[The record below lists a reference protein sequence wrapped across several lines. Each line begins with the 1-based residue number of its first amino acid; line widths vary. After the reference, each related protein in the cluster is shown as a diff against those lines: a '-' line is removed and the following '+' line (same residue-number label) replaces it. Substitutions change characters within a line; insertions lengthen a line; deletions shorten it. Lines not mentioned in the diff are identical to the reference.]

1 MTSAKSTV
9 LFVDDDPRSGE
20 LFARFARREPF
31 AVEVFRDPR
40 QTLARLGQDPAP
52 ALVISD
58 LKMPG
63 MSGIELLQAVRARH
77 PRLPFI
83 LITGYS
89 TMDDA
94 IEALRLGATDFIKKP
109 FEMDELLELTREQLD
124 RSPRRSG
131 PTRRYGGMLGDSAA
145 IRAVYKVIEKIHDV
159 RVNVMIEG
167 ESGTGKELAARAVHE
182 LSDFA
187 DKPFVVID
195 CGAITG
201 SLLESEL
208 FGHEKGAF
216 TGAHQTK
223 RGLLEMASGGT
234 LFLDEI
240 GNISDAMQT
249 KLLRVVQEQQVT
261 RVGGVQPIDIDV
273 RFVVAS
279 NRDLAQMVEDGQFRH
294 DLYHRLNVVKLCM
307 PPLRE
312 RREDIPDL
320 VRHFVREFAERYH
333 RDVDG
338 FDEASMA
345 LLMAY
350 DWPGNVREL
359 KNLIERHVALAEQPV
374 LHIERMPGGAAL
386 RPLAESTP
394 RPAAASLAAQ
404 RVHATPDA
412 LAGARGAELPEE
424 MPIDA
429 DHPTLEE
436 LERRYILKT
445 LRRLGGN
452 REQTARA
459 LGINKSTLWR
469 KLQTFGE
476 G

>member
-1 MTSAKSTV
+1 MSTY
-9 LFVDDDPRSGE
+9 LNNPPTLIFVDDDPRAGE
-20 LFARFARREPF
+20 LFSRFARSESY
-31 AVEVFRDPR
+31 AVEVFRSPQAALTR
-40 QTLARLGQDPAP
+40 IGQQPAP
-52 ALVISD
+52 ALIISD

-63 MSGIELLQAVRARH
+63 MSGIELLHAVRALL
-77 PRLPFI
+77 PKLPFI

-109 FEMDELLELTREQLD
+109 FDMDELLNLVREQLD
-124 RSPRRSG
+124 RTPKPVQ
-131 PTRRYGGMLGDSAA
+131 PTQRYGGMLGDSPP
-145 IRAVYKVIEKIHDV
+145 IRAVYKIIEKIHDV

-167 ESGTGKELAARAVHE
+167 ESGTGKELAARAVHN

-223 RGLLEMASGGT
+223 RGLLEVATGGT

-261 RVGGVQPIDIDV
+261 RVGGIIPIDINV

-279 NRDLAQMVEDGQFRH
+279 NRDLSTLVEAGQFRH
-294 DLYHRLNVVKLCM
+294 DLYHRLNVVKLRM

-312 RREDIPDL
+312 RREDIPAL
-320 VRHFVREFAERYH
+320 LEHFLREFAERYH
-333 RDVDG
+333 RDVTG
-338 FDEASMA
+338 FDAESLAR
-345 LLMAY
+345 LVAY

-359 KNLIERHVALAEQPV
+359 KNLIERHVALAEQSV
-374 LHIERMPGGAAL
+374 LHIDAMPKL
-386 RPLAESTP
+386 TSQDEFKPDITELSQTMPLALNGDN
-394 RPAAASLAAQ
+394 AN
-404 RVHATPDA
+404 
-412 LAGARGAELPEE
+412 
-424 MPIDA
+424 IDA
-429 DHPTLEE
+429 DFPSLETLEQ
-436 LERRYILKT
+436 RYILKT
-445 LRRLGGN
+445 LHRFDGN

-469 KLQTFGE
+469 KLQGFE
-476 G
+476 DE

>member
-1 MTSAKSTV
+1 MNPSKPTV
-9 LFVDDDPRSGE
+9 LFVDDDPRAGD
-20 LFARFARREPF
+20 LFRRFARGESY
-31 AVEVFRDPR
+31 AVEIFRSPQAALDYL
-40 QTLARLGQDPAP
+40 QQHPAP

-63 MSGIELLQAVRARH
+63 MNGIELLQAVRARH
-77 PRLPFI
+77 AKLPFI

-109 FEMDELLELTREQLD
+109 FEMDELLALVREQIE
-124 RSPRRSG
+124 RKPAAGSP
-131 PTRRYGGMLGDSAA
+131 RYGGMLGDSPA

-167 ESGTGKELAARAVHE
+167 ESGTGKELAARAVHN

-187 DKPFVVID
+187 DTPFVVID

-223 RGLLEMASGGT
+223 RGLLEVASGGT

-261 RVGGVQPIDIDV
+261 RVGGITPIDIDV

-279 NRDLAQMVEDGQFRH
+279 NRDLSVLVEQGQFRH
-294 DLYHRLNVVKLCM
+294 DLYHRLNVVKLRM

-312 RREDIPDL
+312 RREDISAL
-320 VRHFVREFAERYH
+320 LHHFLREFAERYH
-333 RDVDG
+333 RDVSG
-338 FDEASMA
+338 FDDVS
-345 LLMAY
+345 LQRLIDY

-359 KNLIERHVALAEQPV
+359 KNLIERHVALAEQPT
-374 LHIERMPGGAAL
+374 LHIEPGN
-386 RPLAESTP
+386 
-394 RPAAASLAAQ
+394 AASA
-404 RVHATPDA
+404 
-412 LAGARGAELPEE
+412 
-424 MPIDA
+424 MPAVSAPPSVKPGMSLSSEACIDA
-429 DHPTLEE
+429 DHPSLEE

-445 LRRLGGN
+445 LQRLDGN
-452 REQTARA
+452 RELTARS

-469 KLQTFGE
+469 KLQGFNLE
-476 G
+476 

>member
-1 MTSAKSTV
+1 MTAAKPTV
-9 LFVDDDPRSGE
+9 LFVDDDPRAGE

-40 QTLARLGQDPAP
+40 KALARVEAEPPA
-52 ALVISD
+52 VIVSD

-63 MSGIELLQAVRARH
+63 MNGIELLQAVRARQ
-77 PRLPFI
+77 PKLPFI

-89 TMDDA
+89 TLDDA

-109 FEMDELLELTREQLD
+109 FEMDELLALIREQFE
-124 RSPRRSG
+124 RR
-131 PTRRYGGMLGDSAA
+131 PVKTVPARRYGSMLGDSPA
-145 IRAVYKVIEKIHDV
+145 IHAVYKVIEKIHDV

-167 ESGTGKELAARAVHE
+167 ESGTGKELAARAVHN
-182 LSDFA
+182 LSDFE

-216 TGAHQTK
+216 TGATQAK
-223 RGLLEMASGGT
+223 PGLLEIASGGT
-234 LFLDEI
+234 VFLDEI

-279 NRDLAQMVEDGQFRH
+279 NRDLARMVEDGEFRH
-294 DLYHRLNVVKLCM
+294 DLYHRLNVVKLRM

-312 RREDIPDL
+312 RREDIPAL
-320 VRHFVREFAERYH
+320 ITHFVREFAERYH
-333 RDVDG
+333 REVEG
-338 FDEASMA
+338 FDQESMQR
-345 LLMAY
+345 LVAY

-359 KNLIERHVALAEQPV
+359 KNLIERHVALAEQPILHLDRLPTPTSPV
-374 LHIERMPGGAAL
+374 LIPTPGEDA
-386 RPLAESTP
+386 PL
-394 RPAAASLAAQ
+394 
-404 RVHATPDA
+404 VA
-412 LAGARGAELPEE
+412 LAGAAAEVV
-424 MPIDA
+424 IDA
-429 DHPTLEE
+429 DHPSLEE

-445 LRRLGGN
+445 LRRLDGN

-469 KLQTFGE
+469 KLQAFGE
-476 G
+476 E

>member
-1 MTSAKSTV
+1 MSLNKQRII
-9 LFVDDDPRSGE
+9 FVDDDPRAGE
-20 LFARFARREPF
+20 LFSRFARSEAF
-31 AVEVFRDPR
+31 DVEVFRSP
-40 QTLARLGQDPAP
+40 QTALGVIKQRPAP

-63 MSGIELLQAVRARH
+63 MSGIELLQAVRTHH
-77 PRLPFI
+77 PKLPFI

-109 FEMDELLELTREQLD
+109 FDMDELLKLVREQLD
-124 RSPRRSG
+124 RTPK
-131 PTRRYGGMLGDSAA
+131 PAQATQRYGGMLGNSAP
-145 IRAVYKVIEKIHDV
+145 IRAVYKIIEKIHDV

-167 ESGTGKELAARAVHE
+167 ESGTGKELAARAVHN

-223 RGLLEMASGGT
+223 RGLLEVATGGT

-261 RVGGVQPIDIDV
+261 RVGGITPIDIDV

-279 NRDLAQMVEDGQFRH
+279 NRELSALVELGQFRH
-294 DLYHRLNVVKLCM
+294 DLYHRLNVVKLRM
-307 PPLRE
+307 PSLRE

-320 VRHFVREFAERYH
+320 VQHFLREFAERYH
-333 RDVDG
+333 RDVTG
-338 FDEASMA
+338 FDAESMQHLVNA
-345 LLMAY
+345 A
-350 DWPGNVREL
+350 WPGNVREL
-359 KNLIERHVALAEQPV
+359 KNLIERHVALAEQPL
-374 LHIERMPGGAAL
+374 LHIDRI
-386 RPLAESTP
+386 
-394 RPAAASLAAQ
+394 AQ
-404 RVHATPDA
+404 QATQTSSSAPEIHFK
-412 LAGARGAELPEE
+412 ELC
-424 MPIDA
+424 IDA
-429 DHPTLEE
+429 DSPTLEE

-445 LRRLGGN
+445 LHRLEGN
-452 REQTARA
+452 RENTART

-469 KLQTFGE
+469 KLQGFE
-476 G
+476 IE